1 MKIYLHRN
9 GKNYGPYSLSVI
21 RDFLK
26 SGKCQENELVCCD
39 GKNWIKLRE
48 LPGLAESPSITE
60 SKEVRAKMPESEA
73 RPKPAKRKT
82 LLLGATSFLC
92 VLAGVSAFL
101 FPGEENEEQ
110 VHSEDA
116 SQGSASP
123 GAGAKPNKRIQ
134 QGIKNADINK
144 ENGVVRARG
153 LHALGVNM

>member
-82 LLLGATSFLC
+82 SIIDIA
-92 VLAGVSAFL
+92 
-101 FPGEENEEQ
+101 
-110 VHSEDA
+110 DA
-116 SQGSASP
+116 ISNIKWLSGSSSSSSC
-123 GAGAKPNKRIQ
+123 I
-134 QGIKNADINK
+134 
-144 ENGVVRARG
+144 
-153 LHALGVNM
+153 

>member
-73 RPKPAKRKT
+73 RPKPAKRR
-82 LLLGATSFLC
+82 LYISATSFLC
-92 VLAGVSAFL
+92 VLAVVSAAFRVRKTRSR
-101 FPGEENEEQ
+101 FIRKMPAKDRPPGRR
-110 VHSEDA
+110 
-116 SQGSASP
+116 
-123 GAGAKPNKRIQ
+123 AKE
-134 QGIKNADINK
+134 GF
-144 ENGVVRARG
+144 
-153 LHALGVNM
+153 